1 MKRRDNSLIKII
13 GIVLTVAIVSTFLVL
28 AIISD
33 KSDEESYRIL
43 DTVTYNDS
51 TYIEND
57 SADTVLIVGLDSYD
71 QESSESYTN
80 TELAD
85 FVLLVE
91 INNETK
97 EITPVHINR
106 DSMVEYDVLGVKGD
120 IVGTEVGQIAL
131 SHSYGDGGLD
141 SLINTKNCVSNLFKG
156 IDIDYYVQVSMDS
169 VAIVNDDLGGIEVY
183 VEDDFSSVDPSL
195 TINEYHVLQG
205 EQALTYVR
213 TRASLPDSTNL
224 TRMKRQREYFRNL
237 FTAFINQSKDDDDLA
252 IDIFEDI
259 GDSMVSNAT
268 NTELQDL
275 LTKAQDYKLNDS
287 VVLEGEAIKGETYME
302 YYIDED
308 NLMKIVTS
316 IFMKEID

>member
-252 IDIFEDI
+252 INIFEDI